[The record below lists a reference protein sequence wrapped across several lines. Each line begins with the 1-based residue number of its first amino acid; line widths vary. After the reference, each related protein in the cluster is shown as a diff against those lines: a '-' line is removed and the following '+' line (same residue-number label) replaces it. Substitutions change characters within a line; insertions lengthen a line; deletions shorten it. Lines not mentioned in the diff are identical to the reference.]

1 MTQTVQDVMTTELV
15 LCDSSTS
22 LTDAARMM
30 RDQDI
35 GDVLVTDGGELRG
48 IVTDRDIVVRCVAE
62 GSDISQSTLA
72 DACSAELISIA
83 PDTSLDEA
91 AQVMRDRAV
100 RRLPVV
106 DNGQAVGIVS
116 LGDLAIERDPNSAL
130 DELLLPR
137 SRQDRTGDDTTHR
150 RSS

>member
-35 GDVLVTDGGELRG
+35 GEVLVTDGGELRG

-100 RRLPVV
+100 RRTWK
-106 DNGQAVGIVS
+106 
-116 LGDLAIERDPNSAL
+116 SA
-130 DELLLPR
+130 LPR
-137 SRQDRTGDDTTHR
+137 SEICCHVRPLSEDLIKPRSGGTSGFASR
-150 RSS
+150 RSG